1 MTTTVTMSGPGTTT
15 IVEDTAAAVIA
26 LDATIKAQN
35 LLYWSPTASQT
46 PGTVPCILGGI
57 NSSLADLVVIMGNV
71 NDQLIKLN
79 EGMTNSTTASSK
91 LSTGLASISGNIAQQ
106 TTIQKMQ
113 LADQLKNNEFQQK
126 TTNQALADVGKPPTV
141 VSPQDL
147 ASKAEAAIRDVT
159 NINIQ
164 MKAAQLFEQ
173 TITDGFTYCWTTVYD
188 WFFGLSAIQAVTSR
202 WAEFKKEYLTAKP
215 LDVAA
220 AKVQQTTAEM
230 FKTSTAQTRA
240 RALEV
245 KVTPQGTPPAA

>member
-1 MTTTVTMSGPGTTT
+1 MAEVVVSDVAAQA
-15 IVEDTAAAVIA
+15 IAAAIIA
-26 LDATIKAQN
+26 QTASQKAEN

-57 NSSLADLVVIMGNV
+57 NSSLADLVVIMSNV

-79 EGMTNSTTASSK
+79 EGMTNSTTAQAK
-91 LSTGLASISGNIAQQ
+91 ITTGLASISGNIAQQ

-126 TTNQALADVGKPPTV
+126 TTNQALKDVGKPPTV
-141 VSPQDL
+141 VSPSELL
-147 ASKAEAAIRDVT
+147 AKAEGAIKDVT

-173 TITDGFTYCWTTVYD
+173 TITDGFNYCWTTVYD
-188 WFFGLSAIQAVTSR
+188 WFFGLSAVQEVTSR
-202 WAEFKKEYLTAKP
+202 WASFKKEYLTAKP
-215 LDVAA
+215 VEVAA
-220 AKVQQTTAEM
+220 AKIQQTTAEM
-230 FKTSTAQTRA
+230 FKTSTAVTRS